1 MRAAIV
7 GVLVWSLGLG
17 VGAQPRPDAGVART
31 PVTPARAA
39 ASTVSRAAAT
49 TSPRTAT
56 SAPRTATS
64 APRTATVSRSASPA
78 AEAAPAEAAPERPRE
93 PCAEVLHAVRFEDIR
108 GAERAYLAC
117 RARVAA
123 PGRVPVADDLRSLE
137 DVTEALHGLRRAD
150 GAFCLAPAAPFDL
163 TGVVGGA
170 RDTRGCFAALERFL
184 TDEEAVTRFLLDDP
198 YAAGRL
204 ATRAG
209 LDIAAARRTRRRM
222 LLRPEA
228 SQESLALARL
238 VGRHFMRVCRCLPG
252 PQPATAGAVRAMRLP
267 PTVQTALL
275 RGLTERGDAVE
286 AP

>member
-1 MRAAIV
+1 
-7 GVLVWSLGLG
+7 
-17 VGAQPRPDAGVART
+17 
-31 PVTPARAA
+31 
-39 ASTVSRAAAT
+39 
-49 TSPRTAT
+49 
-56 SAPRTATS
+56 
-64 APRTATVSRSASPA
+64 
-78 AEAAPAEAAPERPRE
+78 
-93 PCAEVLHAVRFEDIR
+93 VLHAVRFEDIR

-123 PGRVPVADDLRSLE
+123 PGRVPVADDLRALE
-137 DVTEALHGLRRAD
+137 DATEALHGLRRAD
-150 GAFCLAPAAPFDL
+150 GTFCLAPAAPFDL
-163 TGVVGGA
+163 TAAVGTV
-170 RDTRGCFAALERFL
+170 RDTRGCFTALERFL

-198 YAAGRL
+198 YASGRL

-209 LDIAAARRTRRRM
+209 LDIAAARRTRRRV

-252 PQPATAGAVRAMRLP
+252 PQPATPGAVRAMRLP